1 MFGADAQQW
10 NKRIRLFLRA
20 PRRLRPTRAG
30 WMFLLINLGVGFAA
44 LNTGNNLLYL
54 VLSLLLAFL
63 TLSGLL
69 SESALRGIE
78 IRRTLPSEI
87 YAGTDNPVL
96 LEVRNF
102 QRKVPAFAIVVED
115 RCRSPRPDDV
125 GIEDDW
131 RLTSDRDLP
140 VMGRVF
146 ALRVGPECTEV
157 RTYALHPELR
167 GELRFHSFRVSTRF
181 PFGLFLK
188 SRTIHAPDTA
198 LVFPEIEHMQT
209 APPISGGESSSEAS
223 AQSQAG
229 GSDITGLREWEP
241 GDSLGR
247 VHWRSSLRRDHLFV
261 RTQQEDQQAEIE
273 VRLSTRDTASRD
285 PFEDRVNRA
294 ASQIVCHLTAGL
306 RVGLVTDSQHL
317 HAEAGDAQRLR
328 LLSFLARVRADT
340 ATHTGVRA
348 PGAKR
353 EKQALRA

>member
-78 IRRTLPSEI
+78 IRRTLSSEI

-209 APPISGGESSSEAS
+209 APPISTVTARS
-223 AQSQAG
+223 A
-229 GSDITGLREWEP
+229 P
-241 GDSLGR
+241 
-247 VHWRSSLRRDHLFV
+247 
-261 RTQQEDQQAEIE
+261 
-273 VRLSTRDTASRD
+273 STWPCCS
-285 PFEDRVNRA
+285 
-294 ASQIVCHLTAGL
+294 
-306 RVGLVTDSQHL
+306 
-317 HAEAGDAQRLR
+317 
-328 LLSFLARVRADT
+328 
-340 ATHTGVRA
+340 A
-348 PGAKR
+348 PGAR
-353 EKQALRA
+353 TPATPPTSTATATSMLSTSPNCSAIGGPASDAPDATLALVSMLNAPQP